1 MITTH
6 APAKINLDLR
16 VIGKRRDGFHELR
29 TLLHSIELH
38 DTLSFRYRAGPIT
51 VRSNTVGIPK
61 GRKNIVWRAASEL
74 WTALGRRGLPKD
86 VAISITKSIPVGA
99 GLGGGSSDAAG
110 ALRGLCV
117 LWEANLTRACLKKV
131 AARIGS
137 DVPFFL
143 DGGVALAS
151 GRGERIRQV
160 GALDPFWV
168 VLAIP
173 SFGVSTVNAY
183 QWFDVDEHKGPLVS
197 NRTYLPRGWRRRM
210 GTLFNDLQGVV
221 IARHPELSTVVDALL
236 ETDAELAAMTGSGSA
251 VFGLFKKRASALI
264 ARRAIRQTGWRI
276 LLSRTVDRSEFFRM
290 TQVVGRQLVADVRS
304 R

>member
-1 MITTH
+1 MITTY

-38 DTLSFRYRAGPIT
+38 DTLSFRYCAGPIT

-61 GRKNIVWRAASEL
+61 DRKNIVWRAASEL

-99 GLGGGSSDAAG
+99 GLGGGSSDAAS

-117 LWEANLTRACLKKV
+117 LWEANLGRACLRKV
-131 AARIGS
+131 AARVGS

-151 GRGERIRQV
+151 GRGERVRQI
-160 GALDPFWV
+160 GTLNPLWV

-173 SFGVSTVNAY
+173 SFCVSTVNAY
-183 QWFDVDEHKGPLVS
+183 QWFDADKHKRPLVLS
-197 NRTYLPRGWRRRM
+197 QTRLPRGWRHRM
-210 GTLFNDLQGVV
+210 GTLFNDLQSVV
-221 IARHPELSTVVDALL
+221 VAKNPELSVVIDALVA
-236 ETDAELAAMTGSGSA
+236 TDAELAAMTGSGSA
-251 VFGLFKKRASALI
+251 VFGLFKNRASALT
-264 ARRAIRQTGWRI
+264 AHRAIRQSGWRI
-276 LLSRTVDRSEFFRM
+276 LLNRTVDRSEFFRM
-290 TQVVGRQLVADVRS
+290 TQVVGCQLVADMRS